1 MQQEQHNYIMP
12 AIVMAFS
19 AFVLTS
25 LIVIPAIE
33 EVQADKGG
41 IPNTHAGSHGRGH
54 VKS

>member
-1 MQQEQHNYIMP
+1 MQQETNYLTL
-12 AIVMAFS
+12 AIVLAFGV
-19 AFVLTS
+19 F
-25 LIVIPAIE
+25 LIAGLVIVPAIE